1 MNSIHLLHASRR
13 AALVAALVGLLIA
26 PSAAF
31 AATGQITVSGGTWT
45 GKVDGVTK
53 YTGNNMAAAANACVA
68 AMSSGTLNILN
79 SGTLTGPINLKSN
92 VRVNGT
98 GKTITSSG
106 QTGMIYAQ
114 NSSSTGA
121 SDVIMAGTNWYG
133 MFFRTCQGT
142 SFSNVRGTANLAYR
156 IDNCKGGNGSNFS
169 FGTITIGTGGSHA
182 VETYGINGVSWGTLT
197 TSDRSGGCGMLLNFS
212 SNASGTS
219 VNATRC
225 NPSGG
230 YAGFRTANTNGRT
243 TLGSV
248 TATTCGRGYFSVS
261 SSRDCTISTVNITN
275 TTSHGVWLQ
284 TTANTRVNGGT
295 VRNGH
300 PCTSISS
307 DLGGNSINVTCL

>member
-1 MNSIHLLHASRR
+1 MKHTPSAHAPRR
-13 AALVAALVGLLIA
+13 VAIATALVGLLGI
-26 PSAAF
+26 PAAGL
-31 AATGQITVSGGTWT
+31 AATGQITKSGSTWT
-45 GKVDGVTK
+45 AKVDGATV
-53 YTGNNMAAAANACVA
+53 YTGTSMTAAGNACTSR
-68 AMSSGTLNILN
+68 MSSGTLNILN
-79 SGTLTGPINLKSN
+79 SGSLSGAINLKSN

-98 GKTITSSG
+98 GKTVTSNG
-106 QTGMIYAQ
+106 QGGILYAQ
-114 NSSSTGA
+114 NSSATGA
-121 SDVIMAGTNWYG
+121 DDVIMAGTDWYG
-133 MFFRTCQGT
+133 MYFRTCQGT

-197 TSDRSGGCGMLLNFS
+197 TSDRSGGCGLLLNFS
-212 SNASGTS
+212 SNASGTG

-225 NPSGG
+225 NSGGG

-248 TATTCGRGYFSVS
+248 TATSCGRGYFSVS
-261 SSRDCTISTVNITN
+261 NSRDCTVSTVNITN
-275 TTSHGVWLQ
+275 TTSHGIWLQ

-300 PCTSISS
+300 PCTAISS
-307 DLGGNSINVTCL
+307 DLGGNSINVSCL